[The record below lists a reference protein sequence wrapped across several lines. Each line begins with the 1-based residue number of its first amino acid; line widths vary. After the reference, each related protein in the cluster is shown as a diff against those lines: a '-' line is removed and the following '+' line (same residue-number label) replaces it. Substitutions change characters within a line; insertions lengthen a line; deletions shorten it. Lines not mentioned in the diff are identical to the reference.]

1 MTKEDMEMVAMEI
14 VAYAGEARTQFLKAM
29 DAMADKDWDA
39 ADKLISEGYETV
51 LSAHDSQTDMIAREA
66 GGEDMELCF
75 LMVHA
80 QDHLM
85 NAMLLGDMCKR
96 FMKMMK

>member
-1 MTKEDMEMVAMEI
+1 
-14 VAYAGEARTQFLKAM
+14 
-29 DAMADKDWDA
+29 MADKDWEA
-39 ADKLISEGYETV
+39 AEKLISEGYETV

-85 NAMLLGDMCKR
+85 TSILAVELIQQIIELYQRLADK
-96 FMKMMK
+96 

>member
-14 VAYAGEARTQFLKAM
+14 VAYAGEARTQFLQAM
-29 DAMADKDWDA
+29 DAMAEKDFDKA
-39 ADKLISEGYETV
+39 EGLIKAGFETV

-66 GGEDMELCF
+66 GGEDMQLCF

-85 NAMLLGDMCKR
+85 TAMLLGDMCKR
-96 FMKMMK
+96 FIKMLK

>member
-14 VAYAGEARTQFLKAM
+14 VAYAGEARTQFLQAM
-29 DAMADKDWDA
+29 DAMADKNF
-39 ADKLISEGYETV
+39 DKAEELIKAGYETV
-51 LSAHDSQTDMIAREA
+51 LSAHESQTDMITKEA
-66 GGEDMELCF
+66 SGEDMELCF

-85 NAMLLGDMCKR
+85 TAMLLGDMCKR
-96 FMKMMK
+96 FLKMMK